1 MEKPA
6 HLIVFD
12 HKIFDLEDSA
22 FEGLKIGLRQTKL
35 AKNATCI
42 RTALD
47 LSSGAFMAERSAR
60 LVSKHLQSGSSETL
74 LQRPFDSDHLNC

>member
-1 MEKPA
+1 MPQCIIYLCHLVVYLVNKKVLQGVMEKPA

-12 HKIFDLEDSA
+12 HKIFDPEDSA

-42 RTALD
+42 
-47 LSSGAFMAERSAR
+47 G
-60 LVSKHLQSGSSETL
+60 
-74 LQRPFDSDHLNC
+74 